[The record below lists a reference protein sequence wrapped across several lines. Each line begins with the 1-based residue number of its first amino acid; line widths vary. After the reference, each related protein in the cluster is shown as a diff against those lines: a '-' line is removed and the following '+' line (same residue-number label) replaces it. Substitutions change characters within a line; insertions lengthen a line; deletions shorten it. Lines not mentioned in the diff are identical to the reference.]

1 MSALLTATDTKTTT
15 YAGTELFEGAR
26 QIMTLGE
33 PRIALDGLR
42 TALNQLR
49 RSMGQNERI
58 AFAHDARRHSLA
70 SVLDEDPMTRRAF
83 EKPRG
88 YAGDA
93 VMMDFIYGLYG
104 YDDASRRASWIGR
117 EIFEW
122 VRRQP
127 ASESVRLRRQH
138 VAGLID
144 DLAATRRPEVLAI
157 AAGHLRE
164 VELSTAVASRQTG
177 RFIALDAD
185 ADSLE
190 EIATRYGHL
199 GVETVK
205 ASVRDLI
212 ARKCRLGSFDFV
224 YASGLFDYLSDS
236 TAAALTARMFEL
248 TKPGGR
254 LLIPNFT
261 PRCPDAGYMEA
272 FMAWHLIYR
281 DEFDMTKLVEAIPP
295 QQIASYDIYNDRTGS
310 IVYLLVHK
318 AE

>member
-1 MSALLTATDTKTTT
+1 MSVSLTATDSKTTT
-15 YAGTELFEGAR
+15 CAGTALFEGVR
-26 QIMTLGE
+26 QLMALGE
-33 PRIALDGLR
+33 SRMALDGLR

-49 RSMGQNERI
+49 LRMEADEWS
-58 AFAHDARRHSLA
+58 AFARDARRHSLA
-70 SVLDEDPMTRRAF
+70 SILDQDPMTRRAF

-104 YDDASRRASWIGR
+104 YDDAVACASPFGR

-122 VRRQP
+122 SRRTS
-127 ASESVRLRRQH
+127 ASESVRLRRRH
-138 VAGLID
+138 VADLID
-144 DLAATRRPEVLAI
+144 GLAATRRSDVLAI

-164 VELSTAVASRQTG
+164 VELSTAVASRRTG
-177 RFIALDAD
+177 RLVALDAD
-185 ADSLE
+185 ADSLR

-199 GVETVK
+199 GVETVN
-205 ASVRDLI
+205 ASVRHLL
-212 ARKCRLGSFDFV
+212 ARKCSLGSFDFV

-261 PRCPDAGYMEA
+261 PRCPEAGYMEA

-295 QQIASYDIYNDRTGS
+295 QRIASYDIYSDRTGS

>member
-1 MSALLTATDTKTTT
+1 MPELLTATDTKPTT
-15 YAGTELFEGAR
+15 YPGTALFEGVR
-26 QIMTLGE
+26 QLMALGE
-33 PRIALDGLR
+33 RRVALDGLR

-49 RSMGQNERI
+49 RRMEPDEWS
-58 AFAHDARRHSLA
+58 AFARDARRESLA
-70 SVLDEDPMTRRAF
+70 SILDQDPMTRRAY

-93 VMMDFIYGLYG
+93 VMMDYLYGLYG
-104 YDDASRRASWIGR
+104 YHDASARASRIGR

-122 VRRQP
+122 VRRTP
-127 ASESVRLRRQH
+127 TSESVRLRRQH
-138 VAGLID
+138 VADLVD
-144 DLAATRRPEVLAI
+144 ELAATRRPEVLAI

-164 VELSTAVASRQTG
+164 VELSTAIASGRTG
-177 RFIALDAD
+177 RVVALDAD
-185 ADSLE
+185 ADSLR

-199 GVETVK
+199 GIQTVK
-205 ASVRDLI
+205 ASVRDLL
-212 ARKCRLGSFDFV
+212 ARKCSLGRFDFV

-261 PRCPDAGYMEA
+261 PRCAEAGYMEA

-281 DEFDMTKLVEAIPP
+281 DEFDMTKLVEPIPP
-295 QQIASYDIYNDRTGS
+295 QRIASYDIYSDRTGS
-310 IVYLLVHK
+310 IVYLLVRK